1 MLAIPPRISLIS
13 TADSYN
19 WEGKRVIGQRRK
31 KEKNR
36 GESVA
41 GVGNQQAGFADSAV
55 SDGDALYEPG
65 GTHFQIKD
73 LHRQQWLQRT

>member
-1 MLAIPPRISLIS
+1 VLTVPPHISVIS
-13 TADSYN
+13 TAK
-19 WEGKRVIGQRRK
+19 ELQLRRGRGKRAKK
-31 KEKNR
+31 KERNR

-65 GTHFQIKD
+65 RTHFQIKD
-73 LHRQQWLQRT
+73 LHKQQWLQRT